1 VGRLPHARRP
11 LGAPPRRDP
20 ARDLLNAPF
29 EGPLDV
35 LVVGAG
41 QAGLATGY
49 WLRRLAPHL
58 RVAIVDAAPELG
70 EAWRRRRESLRLF
83 TPRAFSA
90 LPGLPFPAGSTP
102 CPDRLEMAAYLQNY
116 ADHFQLPV
124 HTGVRVQDVTPGFAV
139 TTSAGRLTARH
150 VVVATGPFHDP
161 VIPAAAGDLDPSVPQ
176 RHTYAY
182 RGPADIPTD
191 EVTIVGGGNS
201 AAQIALELT
210 ASHRVTLVAPREPWF
225 VPARVLGLSSYR
237 WMSWLGILD
246 ADVEGRVVR
255 RVRRRG
261 DPIFGRELR
270 RPLRRGELVLRTSR
284 VVGATGRTLTL
295 ADGSTVPAP
304 AVVWCTGFHATYDW
318 LRVPG
323 SLDAGGNPEHHRGAS
338 PVTGLHWMGLPW
350 QETLSSSIIHGAGGD
365 ARLCAERVIAAG

>member
-1 VGRLPHARRP
+1 
-11 LGAPPRRDP
+11 
-20 ARDLLNAPF
+20 
-29 EGPLDV
+29 
-35 LVVGAG
+35 
-41 QAGLATGY
+41 
-49 WLRRLAPHL
+49 
-58 RVAIVDAAPELG
+58 
-70 EAWRRRRESLRLF
+70 
-83 TPRAFSA
+83 
-90 LPGLPFPAGSTP
+90 
-102 CPDRLEMAAYLQNY
+102 MAAYLQNY

-139 TTSAGRLTARH
+139 TTSAGRLTARY

-176 RHTYAY
+176 RHAYAY

-225 VPARVLGLSSYR
+225 VPAQGLGLSSYR

-246 ADVEGRVVR
+246 ADVE
-255 RVRRRG
+255 
-261 DPIFGRELR
+261 
-270 RPLRRGELVLRTSR
+270 LRRGELVLRTSR
-284 VVGATGRTLTL
+284 VVGAAGRTLTL

-304 AVVWCTGFHATYDW
+304 AVVWCTGFHARYDW

-323 SLDAGGNPEHHRGAS
+323 SLDAGGNPVHHRGAS
-338 PVTGLHWMGLPW
+338 LVTGLHWMGLPW

-365 ARLCAERVIAAG
+365 ARRCAERVIAAG

>member
-1 VGRLPHARRP
+1 
-11 LGAPPRRDP
+11 
-20 ARDLLNAPF
+20 
-29 EGPLDV
+29 
-35 LVVGAG
+35 
-41 QAGLATGY
+41 
-49 WLRRLAPHL
+49 
-58 RVAIVDAAPELG
+58 
-70 EAWRRRRESLRLF
+70 
-83 TPRAFSA
+83 
-90 LPGLPFPAGSTP
+90 
-102 CPDRLEMAAYLQNY
+102 MAAYLQNY
-116 ADHFQLPV
+116 ADHFQLLV

-176 RHTYAY
+176 RHAYAY

-191 EVTIVGGGNS
+191 EVTIGGGGNS

-225 VPARVLGLSSYR
+225 VPAQGLGLSSYR

-284 VVGATGRTLTL
+284 VVGAAGRTLTL

-304 AVVWCTGFHATYDW
+304 AVVWCTGLPRDVRLAAGTGKPRRRGQPRAPPR
-318 LRVPG
+318 RVPRDRAA
-323 SLDAGGNPEHHRGAS
+323 LDGAALAGDALELDHPRGRRRRAPLRRAGHRGR
-338 PVTGLHWMGLPW
+338 V
-350 QETLSSSIIHGAGGD
+350 TLSSDGAAVGLRERAISEAGGEE
-365 ARLCAERVIAAG
+365 ALRGQPLAFAQ